1 MKQNLLGGK
10 SMAIVRFNP
19 LYEINSLHRQMNRLL
34 DEITAWDD
42 TRNSFLK
49 PAVELLD
56 NNDSLM
62 LKVLVPGID
71 KKDLDVSVTR
81 DSVKVSGEY
90 HRQEENKD
98 PGYYISE
105 FNYGKFER
113 TINLPLPIKNDQV
126 KAEYNDGVL
135 TLILPKLEDEK
146 NKVFKVSLG
155 AEEKPALES
164 ESNG

>member
-1 MKQNLLGGK
+1 LLGGK
-10 SMAIVRFNP
+10 AMAIVRFNP

-42 TRNSFLK
+42 SSNSLLK

-56 NNDSLM
+56 RDENLM

-81 DSVKVSGEY
+81 DTVKISGEY
-90 HRQEENKD
+90 NRKEENKD
-98 PGYYISE
+98 TGYYISE

-113 TINLPLPIKNDQV
+113 TINLPSPIKSDQV

-135 TLILPKLEDEK
+135 MLTLPKLEDEK
-146 NKVFKVSLG
+146 NKVFKVSLE